1 MKPFILP
8 YQEIRPNISKSAFI
22 APGACVVGDVTIGD
36 KTGIWFNSVVRGDV
50 APVTIGGRTN
60 IQDGTVIH
68 VSRYNGPTVIGSGVT
83 VGHRAILHACRLEDR
98 SFIGMGATLMDN
110 VVVETGGMVAAGALL
125 TPGKRVKS
133 GQLWA
138 GVPAKYFRDMT
149 PEEMAYI
156 KESEENYVRHVE
168 EYLEMFK

>member
-1 MKPFILP
+1 
-8 YQEIRPNISKSAFI
+8 
-22 APGACVVGDVTIGD
+22 
-36 KTGIWFNSVVRGDV
+36 
-50 APVTIGGRTN
+50 
-60 IQDGTVIH
+60 
-68 VSRYNGPTVIGSGVT
+68 
-83 VGHRAILHACRLEDR
+83 
-98 SFIGMGATLMDN
+98 MGATLMDN